1 MYLFAFLSLTFCV
14 YNLVIGN
21 YVEAIVG
28 TALAIILSTSKFFWD
43 STKGLSKL
51 ERLSMPVRIT
61 ILVIAISFITIILLE
76 KIEIGSEKY
85 VQVAETKL
93 NFPKLNEL
101 IHNAMEDG
109 KISIA
114 EYHGIQKQHKEL
126 RKVKAIKQ
134 LTEK

>member
-1 MYLFAFLSLTFCV
+1 MYLLAFLFLIFCI
-14 YNLVIGN
+14 YNLVIGY
-21 YVEAIVG
+21 YVEAIG
-28 TALAIILSTSKFFWD
+28 GAALAIILSTSKFFWD

-76 KIEIGSEKY
+76 KIGSEKY
-85 VQVAETKL
+85 VQVAEIKL

-101 IHNAMEDG
+101 IRNAMEDG

-114 EYHGIQKQHKEL
+114 EYHGIKKQ
-126 RKVKAIKQ
+126 
-134 LTEK
+134 